1 MNKTFGTRFNVDSNR
16 CTDGLWLSMSIK
28 EEESEEEK
36 KKRILYVIIDCE
48 GLFSIRRT
56 MEEEIRLVLVTSAIS
71 DLVILN
77 ILNNYDR
84 KFEDFFD

>member
-1 MNKTFGTRFNVDSNR
+1 MDSNR
-16 CTDGLWLSMSIK
+16 CTDGLWLSMSVK
-28 EEESEEEK
+28 EEKDGK
-36 KKRILYVIIDCE
+36 KILYVVLDCE

>member
-28 EEESEEEK
+28 EEEEK